1 MSILFPLAKYCNTF
15 LKTRLINNCK
25 RVCSC
30 SKPFFYRENTMD
42 YKVNAIGSNN
52 KPQLEMKHKQP
63 KEQKLKEGAEKKMSF
78 EQYLQKEMRK

>member
-1 MSILFPLAKYCNTF
+1 
-15 LKTRLINNCK
+15 
-25 RVCSC
+25 
-30 SKPFFYRENTMD
+30 MD